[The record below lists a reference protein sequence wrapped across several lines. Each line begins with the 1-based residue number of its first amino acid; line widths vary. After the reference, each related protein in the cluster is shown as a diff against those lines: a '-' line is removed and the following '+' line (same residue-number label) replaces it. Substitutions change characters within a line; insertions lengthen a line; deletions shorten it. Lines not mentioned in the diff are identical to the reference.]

1 MRISGLTFLLAAVC
15 CLSGCGTKDTAPN
28 FVFIITD
35 DISISDLGCY
45 GNTAIRTPNIDRLAE
60 EGVRFN
66 NTYLTASSCSPSRC
80 SIITGRY
87 PHNTGA
93 PELHTTLPA
102 GQPMFPEFLRN
113 RGYYTVLSGKN
124 HMGTEV
130 SIAFDTISKGRGPGK
145 EEDWIELLKNRPAG
159 KPFFFW
165 LASTDAHRRWQ
176 FDETAPVYQGSDVRV
191 PEYLFDGQGTREDL
205 AGYYHEISR
214 VDHYLGLI
222 LEELEK
228 QGVSQNTYLIFCS
241 DNGRPF
247 PRCKTR
253 LYDSGIKTPFLVWA
267 PGRLKQG
274 ICDALVSSIDIGPTV
289 LELAGIEQDKR
300 IQGISFA
307 GLLLEREEKTRDFV
321 FAEHNW
327 HVFQAHER
335 MVRYKNW
342 VYIRNSFPERQN
354 LCKESTPLFPAGV
367 ELWEAEERGELQP
380 RQRDIFVFP
389 REPEELY
396 NLDADPNQYHNLA
409 TNPANQQILLY
420 LRKVLD
426 SWVDRTGDSV
436 PDDPTPDREDAY
448 ENKNP
453 DFRRGQFPGA
463 DCNAVAVM
471 DRGPVIEDDINSQ

>member
-1 MRISGLTFLLAAVC
+1 MKILGSLVLIVIVC
-15 CLSGCGTKDTAPN
+15 YLPGCETGEPVPN
-28 FVFIITD
+28 FIFIITD
-35 DISISDLGCY
+35 DISVNDVGCY
-45 GNTAIRTPNIDRLAE
+45 GNSAIRTPNIDRLAR
-60 EGVRFN
+60 EGVRFE

-93 PELHTTLPA
+93 PELHTKLPA
-102 GQPMFPEFLRN
+102 GQPMFPESLRN
-113 RGYYTVLSGKN
+113 SGYYTVLSGKN
-124 HMGTEV
+124 HMGPEV
-130 SIAFDTISKGRGPGK
+130 SAAFDTISRGRGPGK
-145 EEDWIELLKNRPAG
+145 EEDWIELIRNRPLG

-165 LASTDAHRRWQ
+165 LASSDAHRAWQ
-176 FDETAPVYQGSDVRV
+176 FDDTAPVYTGSEVSV
-191 PEYLFDGQGTREDL
+191 PEFLFDGPATREDL

-228 QGVSQNTYLIFCS
+228 QGVTQNTYLIFCS

-267 PGRLKQG
+267 PGQVKPG
-274 ICDALVSSIDIGPTV
+274 IRDALISSVDIGPTF
-289 LELAGIEQDKR
+289 LELAGIEQDAR
-300 IQGISFA
+300 VQGVSFA
-307 GLLLEREEKTRDFV
+307 GILADPNTISRYFV

-327 HVFQAHER
+327 HVFHAHER

-354 LCKESTPLFPAGV
+354 LCVESAPAFPAGA
-367 ELWEAEERGELQP
+367 ELWEAEARGDLQP
-380 RQRDIFVFP
+380 HQRDVFLVP

-396 NLDADPNQYHNLA
+396 NLVTDPNQYHNLA
-409 TNPANQQILLY
+409 ADPENREILRY
-420 LRKVLD
+420 LMEVLD

-436 PDDPTPDREDAY
+436 SEDPTPDREDI
-448 ENKNP
+448 NRNSLP
-453 DFRRGQFPGA
+453 DFRHGQFPGA
-463 DCNAVAVM
+463 DRNAAAVM
-471 DRGPVIEDDINSQ
+471 ERGPVYEKDIQSQ